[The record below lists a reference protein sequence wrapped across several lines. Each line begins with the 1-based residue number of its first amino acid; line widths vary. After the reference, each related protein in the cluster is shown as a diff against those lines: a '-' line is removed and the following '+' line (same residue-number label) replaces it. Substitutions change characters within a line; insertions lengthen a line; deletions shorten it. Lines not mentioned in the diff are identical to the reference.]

1 MRALVTMTVLGL
13 LVGCSDEIGSTHT
26 VEELI
31 QDESLLSRILTEC
44 RNNPGGLS
52 ATSNC
57 VNAEAADGRLRLQNM
72 REALGN

>member
-13 LVGCSDEIGSTHT
+13 LAGCSDDIGSTHT

-31 QDESLLSRILTEC
+31 RDESLLSRILTEC
-44 RNNPGGLS
+44 RNNPGDLGG
-52 ATSNC
+52 TSNC